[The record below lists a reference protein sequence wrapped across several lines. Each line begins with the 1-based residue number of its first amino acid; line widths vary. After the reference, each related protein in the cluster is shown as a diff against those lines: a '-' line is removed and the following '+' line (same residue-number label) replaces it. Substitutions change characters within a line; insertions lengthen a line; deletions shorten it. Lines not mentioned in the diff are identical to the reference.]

1 MAPVLPKCCRS
12 CNVGHRAPKAL
23 EGLQFW
29 AGGKGGEE
37 GWLGSHPPPLEGGGS
52 LRGPDGGRWWR
63 LPIHPPPVA
72 KRGWKG
78 AGSPPPSKVRGVGS
92 SPQPPSNC
100 SAPRR
105 RALSLSLFLSLSLS
119 LSLSPSF
126 SFSLRSDESP
136 CISQA
141 IKYTLGSTISNT
153 PKSRKPC
160 KVRFKIGLGR
170 AFLEPQTRWKL
181 ASRISA

>member
-23 EGLQFW
+23 EGFQFW

-63 LPIHPPPVA
+63 LPIHPPPGA

-78 AGSPPPSKVRGVGS
+78 GVPRPPQRYGGLGLAPSPLPTAVPPGG
-92 SPQPPSNC
+92 
-100 SAPRR
+100 A
-105 RALSLSLFLSLSLS
+105 LSLSLS
-119 LSLSPSF
+119 LSF